1 MFTIMV
7 TNYYNCARVLQI
19 IIIIIIIMC
28 PILIVVHV
36 ALKSMPRAAGT
47 AAAAQDVPD
56 AGQRIT
62 FRSLWRRTPALA
74 DGVDGCRLRYRLCE
88 ERRDR
93 IGFFE
98 LCRTDAQDLA
108 KDAIASAVAE
118 LIFL

>member
-1 MFTIMV
+1 
-7 TNYYNCARVLQI
+7 
-19 IIIIIIIMC
+19 MC

-56 AGQRIT
+56 GGQRIT
-62 FRSLWRRTPALA
+62 FRSLWRRT